1 MFISDHSTTQTGSI
15 VGMTVKSHKLSIS
28 VPSDLIRFAESYRL
42 QHHLDSR
49 SQVIAKALE
58 RLREDE
64 LAREYREAGAEWLAS
79 TDAALWD
86 QTVGD
91 GLES

>member
-1 MFISDHSTTQTGSI
+1 MAQSSSI
-15 VGMTVKSHKLSIS
+15 DGMTTKSHKLSIS

-79 TDAALWD
+79 ADAAFWD
-86 QTVGD
+86 RTVGD
-91 GLES
+91 GLEP

>member
-1 MFISDHSTTQTGSI
+1 MARFPNSRFTQIVFVSDRFVAQIGSI
-15 VGMTVKSHKLSIS
+15 TGMTKKSHKLSVS

-58 RLREDE
+58 RLREK
-64 LAREYREAGAEWLAS
+64 LACSNIWQS
-79 TDAALWD
+79 FNI
-86 QTVGD
+86 
-91 GLES
+91 

>member
-1 MFISDHSTTQTGSI
+1 MFISDHSTARGGSI
-15 VGMTVKSHKLSIS
+15 VGMTMKSHKLSIS
-28 VPSDLIRFAESYRL
+28 VPSDLIRFAERYRS

-79 TDAALWD
+79 ADAALWD
-86 QTVGD
+86 RTVGD